1 MDAIIIGAGPG
12 GIAAGKRLK
21 DIGIDSFVI
30 LEQAPGI
37 GGTWW
42 HNTYPGC
49 RCDVPSHLYSFSFAL
64 KRDWTEPYASQPEIQ
79 RYLQEC
85 AEKFDLTRH
94 IHLSHKVVSAR
105 WQEQHAKWEV
115 KTSNGLAF
123 QARVLISAVGMFNEP
138 AFPPIPGL
146 DTFEGAIMHSARWR
160 PEVTLAGQRV
170 SVIGSAASAVQ
181 LVPPIAEI
189 AKHLDVYQ
197 RTPNYVSP
205 RNNNFS
211 EDERARLMTNPEAAL
226 QERQRI
232 WDWLEAATTL
242 DNPDLMAEMERAA
255 LKNLDQV
262 ADPAL
267 RRQLTPA
274 YPFGA
279 KRGLISSDWYPT
291 FNRPNVSLITSP
303 VGEAGPRHLMTADGI
318 VRETD
323 VIVLATGFETTR
335 FLSVIPVTGRN
346 NQRLDKVWGQ
356 GAQAYLGITVNSF
369 PNLFMIYGP
378 NTNNGSIIAQIE
390 SQVDYIV
397 RKLALMI
404 RENLQW
410 IEVRQRAL
418 AAYNRTLQAAISKME
433 IWQHGVNDYYRAK
446 SGLIVTQWPFTMSR
460 YKEETLRDDMD
471 AFLIAPA
478 SGQNCPPR
486 NPVRAE
492 GEFPVNLSE
501 GKLR

>member
-1 MDAIIIGAGPG
+1 MDVIIIGAGPG

-21 DIGIDSFVI
+21 DVAIESFVI
-30 LEQAPGI
+30 LEQARGI

-64 KRDWTEPYASQPEIQ
+64 KQDWTEPYASQPEIL
-79 RYLQEC
+79 RYLEEC
-85 AEKFDLTRH
+85 AEKFDLMRH
-94 IHLSHKVVSAR
+94 IRLNHKVVSAR
-105 WQEQHAKWEV
+105 WKERQAKWEIE
-115 KTSNGLAF
+115 TADGALF
-123 QARVLISAVGMFNEP
+123 RARVLISAVGMFNKP
-138 AFPPIPGL
+138 AYPPIAGL
-146 DTFEGAIMHSARWR
+146 NTFEGPVIHSARWR
-160 PEVTLAGQRV
+160 PEIPLAGRRV

-181 LVPPIAEI
+181 LVPPIAKV

-205 RNNNFS
+205 RNNSFA
-211 EDERARLMTNPEAAL
+211 EGERAHLMANPEAAL

-242 DNPDLMAEMERAA
+242 DNPDFMAEMESAA
-255 LKNLDQV
+255 LENLNRV
-262 ADPAL
+262 ADSDL
-267 RRQLTPA
+267 RQQLTPA

-291 FNRPNVSLITSP
+291 FTRPNVSLITSP
-303 VGEAGPRHLMTADGI
+303 VREAGPHHIVTADCT
-318 VRETD
+318 VRKTE

-335 FLSVIPVTGRN
+335 FLSVIPVTGRDD
-346 NQRLDKVWGQ
+346 QRLDKVWEQ
-356 GAQAYLGITVNSF
+356 GAQAYLGITVNGF

-397 RKLALMI
+397 GKIAYMI
-404 RENLQW
+404 HKGLQW
-410 IEVRQRAL
+410 IEVRQSAL
-418 AAYNRTLQAAISKME
+418 AAYNRALQAAIASKDV
-433 IWQHGVNDYYRAK
+433 WKHGVNDYYRAQ

-460 YKEETLRDDMD
+460 YREETLRNDMD
-471 AFLIAPA
+471 AFIVSPITASIAPW
-478 SGQNCPPR
+478 
-486 NPVRAE
+486 
-492 GEFPVNLSE
+492 SE
-501 GKLR
+501 APFKKSPAR